1 VPYST
6 RIGRAARRAIPLAAA
21 GLAIGALIGIG
32 TASSGSGAS
41 DGGKQGTAAASVA
54 DGTQYV
60 ANINGAQQVPPVHT
74 PATGSALFKVDDKGK
89 ALRYKIKIKN
99 IRGLTELHI
108 HLGKRGQNGDTVVGF
123 IAVPP
128 PGVGRAIES
137 AGYITS
143 ANLIGPMTGMPIGAL
158 IQKFQT
164 KSTYVNAHTAK
175 VDGLIRGQIVPTR

>member
-1 VPYST
+1 MHST
-6 RIGRAARRAIPLAAA
+6 RIGRVARRAVPLAVA
-21 GLAIGALIGIG
+21 GLVIGALIGIG
-32 TASSGSGAS
+32 AASSGSGSSNAGAQ
-41 DGGKQGTAAASVA
+41 DTAAASVA
-54 DGTQYV
+54 DGTQFV
-60 ANINGAQQVPPVHT
+60 ANLNGAQQVPPVQT

-89 ALRYKIKIKN
+89 ALRFKIKIKN

-128 PGVGRAIES
+128 PGVGRTVDA
-137 AGYITS
+137 AGYLTS

-164 KSTYVNAHTAK
+164 KSAYVNAHTAK
-175 VDGLIRGQIVPTR
+175 VDGLIRGQIVPAR